1 MKKVLFVCLF
11 VAGLSTVSLA
21 QGPPRRS
28 PEEQAAALKTSLT
41 LTDAQTA
48 KVKAVYEAQGKTR
61 DSLMQA
67 ANGDFQSMMP
77 AMMKMRETSNAKIKA
92 LLTPEQAVI
101 FQKQVDE
108 QAAQMRARM
117 GN

>member
-21 QGPPRRS
+21 QGPQRRS
-28 PEEQAAALKTSLT
+28 PEEMTAALKTSLT
-41 LTDAQTA
+41 LTDAQAA
-48 KVKAVYEAQGKTR
+48 KVKAVYEAQGKSR

-77 AMMKMRETSNAKIKA
+77 AMMKMTETTNAKIKA
-92 LLTPEQAVI
+92 VLTPEQATA
-101 FQKQVDE
+101 FQKTVDE
-108 QAAQMRARM
+108 QAAQRRARM

>member
-21 QGPPRRS
+21 QGPQRRS
-28 PEEQAAALKTSLT
+28 PEEMTAALKTSLT
-41 LTDAQTA
+41 LTDAQAA
-48 KVKAVYEAQGKTR
+48 KVKAIYEAQTKSR
-61 DSLMQA
+61 DSLRNA
-67 ANGDFQSMMP
+67 GGDPQTMFP
-77 AMMKMRETSNAKIKA
+77 AMQKMRETSNAKIKA
-92 LLTPEQAVI
+92 VLTPEQAAI

>member
-21 QGPPRRS
+21 QGPQRRS

-48 KVKAVYEAQGKTR
+48 KVKAVYEAQAKSR

-67 ANGDFQSMMP
+67 GGDMQANMGAF
-77 AMMKMRETSNAKIKA
+77 MKMRETSNAKIKA
-92 LLTPEQAVI
+92 LLTPEQAAI